1 MKRICSFLLVLTMM
15 FSLAACSN
23 DHDPYRV
30 TLAKA
35 DFVPTRATVVT
46 KTVNI
51 YETDDDGEKQIV
63 GEQEVT
69 ETIGQSYRFEVDS
82 AIVNG
87 TEIDVSFSSMVA
99 ADMRAYDQIILS
111 DESLKSLGA
120 ITEIQLFFKVY
131 VSKDQD

>member
-1 MKRICSFLLVLTMM
+1 MTQTPPDGYTLAV
-15 FSLAACSN
+15 SLANNTEAS
-23 DHDPYRV
+23 
-30 TLAKA
+30 
-35 DFVPTRATVVT
+35 VVT

-69 ETIGQSYRFEVDS
+69 ETIGQSYRFVVDS

-87 TEIDVSFSSMVA
+87 TEIDVSFSSMIA
-99 ADMRAYDQIILS
+99 TDGRAYDQIILS

-131 VSKDQD
+131 VSKDQDYLFSELSATVYPYSNLYITE